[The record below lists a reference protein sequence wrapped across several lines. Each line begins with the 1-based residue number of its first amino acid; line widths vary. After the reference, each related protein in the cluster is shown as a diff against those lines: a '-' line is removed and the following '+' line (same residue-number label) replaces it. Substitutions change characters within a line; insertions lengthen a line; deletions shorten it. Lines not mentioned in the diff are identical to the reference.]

1 MRLTSKEQAILDGTQ
16 GCAAQKAMEILAA
29 LGKIYG
35 AERLIPVASVQ
46 VSGVS
51 YANLGEAGLQWLA
64 EMAAGGGRTQVLT
77 TLNPAGG
84 AITFGAVTLNDGGTL
99 TVGTGNT

>member
-1 MRLTSKEQAILDGTQ
+1 MKLTPAEQTLLAGAE
-16 GCAAQKAMEILAA
+16 GRAAQKALEILAA

-35 AERLIPVASVQ
+35 AKRLIPVTSVQ

-64 EMAAGGGRTQVLT
+64 EMAAGGGKARVLT
-77 TLNPAGG
+77 TLNPAGMDIENWQ
-84 AITFGAVTLNDGGTL
+84 A
-99 TVGTGNT
+99 